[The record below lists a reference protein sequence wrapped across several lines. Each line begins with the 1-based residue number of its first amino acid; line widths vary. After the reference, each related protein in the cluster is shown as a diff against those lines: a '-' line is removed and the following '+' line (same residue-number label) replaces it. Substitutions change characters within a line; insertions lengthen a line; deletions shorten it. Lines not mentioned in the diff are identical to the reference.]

1 MSNENNMFKRI
12 PPFKWFVLQNF
23 PFIEE
28 DFDAITNYQLLCKI
42 VEYLN
47 LTIGKTNE
55 LGTQVENLTNW
66 FNNLDVQDEIN
77 NKLDEM
83 AEDGTL
89 AEIINEQIF
98 GELNDR
104 VTQNEGDISSLQED
118 VTTLQGTVGQN
129 VEDIQEMQGDITDL
143 QTNVNRLDKNIIVAI
158 GDSWTANTN
167 QNAIWKTVLAN
178 ALNYEV
184 KNYSQSGTGFITG
197 TNTFISQAQTAVN
210 DTTLDKNKVAFVV
223 VIGGVNDVIY
233 GNATF
238 STLISPI
245 QTLFQYLEDQFHTQ
259 IIFVPNYKYPFNRQ
273 LTLWSD
279 VEKFINYT
287 SLVKMCNI
295 VPLQNYAHFD
305 STDWFHLTQD
315 GQRFFAGNLVKCMFG
330 GQLSSFVY
338 NESFRISNKI
348 YCNVLQYIEGQ
359 IVHVSLYGY
368 FYNTENIIYDS
379 YAMEHDLPCKFI
391 DSHVLYS
398 AIADNIERSVKPYIE
413 FKLENNNYLTF
424 GYIGNDVSADERYD
438 FHIDFE
444 YHVDNI
450 QLDS

>member
-1 MSNENNMFKRI
+1 MNNMFNRI

-47 LTIGKTNE
+47 TTINKTNE
-55 LGTQVENLTNW
+55 LGNQVEVLTNW

-98 GELNDR
+98 GQLNNR
-104 VTQNEGDISSLQED
+104 VTQNKGDISTLQE
-118 VTTLQGTVGQN
+118 
-129 VEDIQEMQGDITDL
+129 DITDL
-143 QTNVNRLDKNIIVAI
+143 ETNVNRLDKNIIVAI
-158 GDSWTANTN
+158 GDSWTSNTN

-245 QTLFQYLEDQFHTQ
+245 QTLFKYLEDQFHTQ

-338 NESFRISNKI
+338 NESFKISNKI
-348 YCNVLQYIEGQ
+348 YCNVLQYIKGQ

-379 YAMEHDLPCKFI
+379 HTMEHDLPCKFI

-398 AIADNIERSVKPYIE
+398 TIGDNIERTVKPYIE

-450 QLDS
+450 QVDS